1 MTSIKNNKKMKS
13 YHQKKAKKRTF
24 FIAVFFISWMGV
36 LMLRLVQLQVIDH
49 VKLKAEAIHQSQ
61 NIKKI
66 EPKRGSIYDRN
77 MTILARSV
85 PRFSVFFQPLEGE
98 SQPEQWIRAKKIGRI
113 LRLSSRK
120 LGTIRAQINRGA
132 NFVWLARKIEEK
144 KAREIENLDLNGIF
158 LMEENKRFY
167 PHGHRASHVLGRV
180 DIDEI
185 GVSGIEYKY
194 NSTLQGV
201 EGEGLI
207 LRDAKRRRYH
217 FETLKPPVSGKD
229 LILTLDE
236 TIQYIAEKVLKRAM
250 GESQAEWGTVIIS
263 EPLTGDI
270 LAMANYPTYDLNHLP
285 DPPTK
290 LDRNKAVHHTYDPGS
305 TFKIV
310 TVSAALEKGNF
321 GLDEKF
327 DCTPGYVVY
336 AGNTFW
342 DHERLGVLTFPE
354 VFIHSSNVG
363 TIFIGQRVGEEN
375 LYRTIKL
382 YGFGQR
388 TGVDLP
394 AEERGLL
401 NALEKWTKI
410 SVASHSIGYEIS
422 VTPIQM
428 LQTINIIA
436 NQGVIVPPRVL
447 RQILSEATE
456 DIPPLPFKR
465 AVSEE
470 TASTVRGIL
479 LDVVA
484 GGTGVSAQVP
494 GYTVYGKTGT
504 AQKYDRIAKRYISS
518 AHIASF
524 AGVVENER
532 PLFSMIVVIDD
543 PKGHYYGSQ
552 VAAPVFREIAKK
564 ILRYLCIPPPR
575 RPPDTLIASK
585 TGRPSG
591 E

>member
-1 MTSIKNNKKMKS
+1 MKS
-13 YHQKKAKKRTF
+13 YHQKKVKKRTYLLAFF
-24 FIAVFFISWMGV
+24 FILWMSV
-36 LMLRLVQLQVIDH
+36 LVLRLVQLQVIDH
-49 VKLKAEAIHQSQ
+49 VKLKAEAIRQSQ
-61 NIKKI
+61 NINPI

-85 PRFSVFFQPLEGE
+85 PRDSVYFHPLEGE
-98 SQPEQWIRAKKIGRI
+98 SHSEQWARAKKIGRI
-113 LRLSSRK
+113 LRLPSSK
-120 LGTIRAQINRGA
+120 LNWIKEQINRDA
-132 NFVWLARKIEEK
+132 NFIWLARKIEEQ
-144 KAREIENLDLNGIF
+144 KAYQVKNMDLNGIY

-167 PHGHRASHVLGRV
+167 PHGKRAAHALGRV

-194 NSTLQGV
+194 NTILQGV
-201 EGEGLI
+201 KGEGLI

-236 TIQYIAEKVLKRAM
+236 TIQYIAEKELKNAVLQ
-250 GESQAEWGTVIIS
+250 SQAEWGTIIIS
-263 EPLTGDI
+263 EPSSGDI
-270 LAMANYPTYDLNHLP
+270 LAMTNFPTYDLNHLP
-285 DPPTK
+285 NPPTK

-305 TFKIV
+305 TFKII
-310 TVSAALEKGNF
+310 TVSAALENNSVGF
-321 GLDEKF
+321 EETF
-327 DCTPGYVVY
+327 DCTPGYIVY

-342 DHERLGVLTFPE
+342 DHERLGILTFPE
-354 VFIHSSNVG
+354 VFVHSSNVG

-375 LYRTIKL
+375 LFRAIKQF
-382 YGFGQR
+382 GFGQR
-388 TGVDLP
+388 TGIDLP

-401 NALEKWTKI
+401 NSLERWTKI

-428 LQTINIIA
+428 LQALNVIA
-436 NQGVIVPPRVL
+436 NQGIIVPPRIVKK
-447 RQILSEATE
+447 IHAAEKDDFS
-456 DIPPLPFKR
+456 PLPYKG
-465 AVSEE
+465 AISEE
-470 TASTVRGIL
+470 TAATVRNIL

-484 GGTGVSAQVP
+484 SGTGVTAQIP
-494 GYTVYGKTGT
+494 GYTVFGKTGT
-504 AQKYDRIAKRYISS
+504 AQKYDRITKQYLST

-564 ILRYLCIPPPR
+564 ILRYLCIPPSKKSL
-575 RPPDTLIASK
+575 DTLIASK
-585 TGRPSG
+585 AGRQRS